1 MMWPAIPFRALAS
14 ALPVRTSLFVS
25 YCLLFQA
32 GPSLPSLCG
41 SFLVGFS
48 KDPNSPKLP
57 RARKILT
64 EFDRQNFLDAYART
78 GSVCASAKLAGFDIS
93 AHYDWLKA
101 VPGYPERF
109 QEAHQKAIEVLENEA
124 RRRAVEGV
132 KEPVFYKG
140 QVVGEIQ
147 RYSDVL
153 LMFLLKG
160 VAPAKYRENSKVEI
174 SGTDGEPIR
183 LEIAAA
189 IAKVYGTREKAA
201 QVVSEPQKAVQPE
214 TTMPIADTAER
225 ATPRLTGQEATVTPS
240 SDQNASQ
247 SKPYAIK
254 R

>member
-1 MMWPAIPFRALAS
+1 
-14 ALPVRTSLFVS
+14 VS
-25 YCLLFQA
+25 DSSTCE
-32 GPSLPSLCG
+32 
-41 SFLVGFS
+41 
-48 KDPNSPKLP
+48 KLP
-57 RARKILT
+57 RARKISADINRAT
-64 EFDRQNFLDAYART
+64 FLEHYARV
-78 GSVCASAKLAGFDIS
+78 GSVCAAASLAKIDVGN
-93 AHYDWLKA
+93 HYSWLKHT
-101 VPGYPERF
+101 PGYPERF

-201 QVVSEPQKAVQPE
+201 QVVSEPQKAVTPE
-214 TTMPIADTAER
+214 TTMPIADSAER
-225 ATPRLTGQEATVTPS
+225 ATPRLTGPEATTTPQ